1 MNIIARVYP
10 FSYKPHMDF
19 LINEHGF
26 HDFHLYQQ
34 ESKDIQGSWKLFQ
47 DLVAYTLL
55 IFRRIQSFRKAEII
69 VVSGWIAVVLKML
82 IKMRIISCK
91 KFYWLGFL
99 LHNKKVFPYIK
110 WLLRLT
116 AIRQETYI
124 VNAAYDAKLYH
135 KELGIPSYKLKVL
148 PYGDWNELTI
158 TEPVQSQA
166 TEEYYFAGGY
176 TDRDYASLI
185 KAFHNIDKKLIIVGS
200 HLNKDLKVKVPTHI
214 EIRKD
219 IDRKEFHQLVRDAKA
234 CILPMKQA
242 TGASGHMVL
251 FNYMKDGKAAVVS
264 NVPGLKEYVADGKSA
279 LLMNN
284 IVQDLPHLI
293 QRLENEPE
301 LGYRLGKGAIQ
312 YYKDHFG
319 PAAMSRQFADIIFSE
334 EEQAESDTSESEPAK
349 KMRTT
354 VA

>member
-1 MNIIARVYP
+1 MLW
-10 FSYKPHMDF
+10 SLLM
-19 LINEHGF
+19 
-26 HDFHLYQQ
+26 
-34 ESKDIQGSWKLFQ
+34 
-47 DLVAYTLL
+47 YTLL
-55 IFRRIQSFRKAEII
+55 IFRHLRSFRKTDVI
-69 VVSGWIAVVLKML
+69 VVSGWIAVALKIL
-82 IKMRIISCK
+82 IKLKVIHCK
-91 KFYWLGFL
+91 KLFWLGFF

-124 VNAAYDAKLYH
+124 VNAAFDATLYRE
-135 KELGIPSYKLKVL
+135 ELGIPPHKLKVL

-158 TEPVQSQA
+158 TEPIPSEA

-185 KAFHNIDKKLIIVGS
+185 KAFQNIDKKLIIVGS
-200 HLNKDLKVKVPTHI
+200 QHNKDLKVKVPAHI
-214 EIRKD
+214 EIKKD
-219 IDRKEFHQLVRDAKA
+219 IDRKSFHKLVRDAKA

-251 FNYMKDGKAAVVS
+251 FNYMKDGKAILATK
-264 NVPGLKEYVADGKSA
+264 VPGLKEYVEDSKSA

-284 IVQDLPHLI
+284 IVEELPHLI
-293 QRLENEPE
+293 QRLETEPQ
-301 LGYRLGKGAIQ
+301 LIYQLGKGAIQ

-319 PAAMSRQFADIIFSE
+319 PEAMSRQFADIIFSGE
-334 EEQAESDTSESEPAK
+334 DQTETDTPDDPERKRAA
-349 KMRTT
+349 T